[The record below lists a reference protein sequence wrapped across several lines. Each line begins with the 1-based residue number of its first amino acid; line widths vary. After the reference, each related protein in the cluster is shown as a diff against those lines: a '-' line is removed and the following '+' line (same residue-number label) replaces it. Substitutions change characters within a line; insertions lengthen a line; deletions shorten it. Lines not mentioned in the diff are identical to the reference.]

1 MPHPLRAVAGL
12 RPVYSIPIII
22 FMDDVSGNQTN
33 VWNKHISSYISNAAL
48 TREVLN
54 TEYSV
59 QFVLTSKHA
68 SPSELMQ
75 GIREDLECVD
85 LY

>member
-1 MPHPLRAVAGL
+1 
-12 RPVYSIPIII
+12 
-22 FMDDVSGNQTN
+22 MDDVSGNKTKQ
-33 VWNKHISSYISNAAL
+33 WNKHISTYISNGAL

-54 TEYSV
+54 SEYSV

-75 GIREDLECVD
+75 GIREDLECVY
-85 LY
+85 LIMMW